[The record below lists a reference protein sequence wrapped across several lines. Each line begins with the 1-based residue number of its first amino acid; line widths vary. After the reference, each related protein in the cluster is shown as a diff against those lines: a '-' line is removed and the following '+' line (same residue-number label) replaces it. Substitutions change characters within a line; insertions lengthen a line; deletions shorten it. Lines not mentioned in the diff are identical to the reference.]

1 MLPEPQ
7 IREDVAVV
15 PGTDGQKMSKS
26 YGNTIPLFAPRSD
39 IEELVMGIVTD
50 SSGDRPEN
58 VYAIHKLVKD
68 ERELETLYEEHKGKY
83 KALKE
88 SLVEDLDAFIA
99 PMREELTRTGAR
111 ELRTALDVDGAVQ
124 SSGTVLLVVNSICG
138 CAAGKARPGIAAAL
152 QHPRVP
158 DSVTTVFAGADIE
171 ATARAREYLLPYPPS
186 SPAIGLFRDG
196 KLVFMMERR
205 DIETR
210 SAPMI
215 RDALTAAF
223 DEHC

>member
-1 MLPEPQ
+1 MTATTLPLW
-7 IREDVAVV
+7 V
-15 PGTDGQKMSKS
+15 
-26 YGNTIPLFAPRSD
+26 TIP
-39 IEELVMGIVTD
+39 
-50 SSGDRPEN
+50 
-58 VYAIHKLVKD
+58 
-68 ERELETLYEEHKGKY
+68 
-83 KALKE
+83 
-88 SLVEDLDAFIA
+88 
-99 PMREELTRTGAR
+99 
-111 ELRTALDVDGAVQ
+111 
-124 SSGTVLLVVNSICG
+124 GTVLLVVNSICG

-215 RDALTAAF
+215 PATCVPCSAAGPSTRF
-223 DEHC
+223 TP